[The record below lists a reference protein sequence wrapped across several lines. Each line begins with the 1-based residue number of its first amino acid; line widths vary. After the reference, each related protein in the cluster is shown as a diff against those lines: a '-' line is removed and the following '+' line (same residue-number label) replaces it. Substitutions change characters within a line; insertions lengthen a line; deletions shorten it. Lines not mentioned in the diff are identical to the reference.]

1 MQEQGFWLSPQQK
14 FIWTIEQEALRHS
27 TRAVCLLSLDGAL
40 DTDRLRNSLRDL
52 VRRHDILRTVF
63 RRQTGM
69 KIPFQVVLDSCDPG
83 WTHDDLSPL
92 TEAARESRLQD
103 LFDAEENLDSASE
116 TGPILNAHLLSL
128 SEDRS
133 YLILS
138 VPSLSADVRSL
149 QILVRELGTIYARQQ
164 NSLPES
170 FRYVQFAQWQADLL
184 ESDEE
189 DARHGRDFWAKR
201 QFAPIAAS
209 LPSEK
214 KTEQPFQPAVLAISA
229 GNDPSRTMLSA
240 DPAAHLLSAW
250 QILLARLSGQNLFSV
265 GFHVDG
271 REYEELENGVGCFA
285 RTFPVRAQVE
295 ATFRFSDVL
304 GQSVQSIRD
313 SIALQEYFA
322 PEAIGIDGELVSFSY
337 QDLGAKQT
345 FDGVGFTVER
355 VHVVSERYKLR
366 LIAVRRESDSGAELE
381 LEFHYDSAHF
391 DPAAIERIA
400 RYYVNLLTAALANP
414 ATAISR
420 LPLLSE
426 AERHQ
431 LLIEWNQT
439 AAEYP
444 KTQCLHELFEQQAA
458 KTPERLAVRC
468 GEQAF
473 SYRTLNEA
481 ANQLAHYLHKCGV
494 GPDRPVGLCLD
505 RSADTMVA
513 VLAILKAGG
522 AYVPLNADNPP
533 ASLKQQLEGAAALI
547 TESKLAAQMPQFAGT
562 TILLDRDQKR
572 WAAGPKSNP
581 VINTNPENLVYVI
594 YTSGSTG
601 VPKGVA
607 VRQRNL
613 INYAIFITKKLE
625 LEKYPEGLQ
634 FATVSTLGADLGNT
648 CIYPSLISGGTLHI
662 VSYAMAT
669 DPRGFADYVAKYPID
684 VLKIVPSHLQALLQ
698 SDEAQKLLPRKYL
711 ITGGETLIP
720 KLVEKITS
728 LNPHCEVINHYGPTE
743 TTVGSL
749 TLKLKDYDSE
759 KAGLTSIP
767 IGRPIANT
775 QVYVLDQN
783 LEPVP
788 VGVIGELYIAGAG
801 VTGGY
806 LGQAEKTA
814 ERFLKDPFSTNPEA
828 KMYRTGAL
836 ARYREDGNIEF
847 LGRGDDQV
855 KIRGFRIELGE
866 IESVLASHAAV
877 KQVVVLARED
887 ERGDK
892 RLLAY
897 VVPSRSQ
904 VAEVHGEDLRSYLK
918 QQLPD
923 YMVPQALVVLPK
935 LPLTP
940 NGKIDRKTLPEPEQ
954 VQAKTYVA
962 PRNATEQKITEIW
975 AEVLRRDKSQIG
987 MEDNFFDLGGHSL
1000 LATQVISRVRQQ
1012 FLTEISMRV
1021 MFEQPRISGLAEA
1034 VENAREIANETE
1046 EIGITPVSREAY
1058 RV

>member
-103 LFDAEENLDSASE
+103 LFDAEQNLDSSE

-128 SEDRS
+128 SQDRS
-133 YLILS
+133 HLILG
-138 VPSLSADVRSL
+138 VPSVSADVRSL

-229 GNDPSRTMLSA
+229 GNDLSRTILSA

-265 GFHVDG
+265 GFHADG

-295 ATFRFSDVL
+295 TTFRFSDVL

-322 PEAIGIDGELVSFSY
+322 PEAIGIDGELVSFCY
-337 QDLGAKQT
+337 QELGAKQT
-345 FDGVGFTVER
+345 FDGVGFTLER

-366 LIAVRRESDSGAELE
+366 LVAVRREPQDGPELE
-381 LEFHYDSAHF
+381 LEFHFDSAHF
-391 DPAAIERIA
+391 DPPAIERIA
-400 RYYVNLLTAALANP
+400 AYYVNLLTAALANP
-414 ATAISR
+414 ATPVSR
-420 LPLLSE
+420 LPLLSK

-481 ANQLAHYLHKCGV
+481 ANQLAHYLRKHGV

-533 ASLKQQLEGAAALI
+533 ARLKQQLEGAAALI
-547 TESKLAAQMPQFAGT
+547 TESKLAAQMPQFAGA
-562 TILLDRDQKR
+562 TILLDRDQKQ

-607 VRQRNL
+607 VRHRNL
-613 INYAIFITKKLE
+613 VNYAHFITRKLE